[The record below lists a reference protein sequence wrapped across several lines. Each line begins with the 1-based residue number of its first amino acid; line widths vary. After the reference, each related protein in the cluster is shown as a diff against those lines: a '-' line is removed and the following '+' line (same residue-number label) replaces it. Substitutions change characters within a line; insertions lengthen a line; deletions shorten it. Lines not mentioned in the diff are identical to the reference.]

1 MAGKQQV
8 VIAHRGAS
16 GYLPEHTLAA
26 KVLAHEMGADF
37 IEQDV
42 VLTRDSEAIVLHDIY
57 LDTVTNVVDVFPSR
71 ARTDG
76 RYYAIDFSLAEIR
89 QLRVNERVNLETGQ
103 AVYPERFPVGD
114 SVFYIPT
121 LAEEIELIH
130 GLNKSRNRNVGL
142 YPEIKSPAWHRG
154 EGKDISQVV
163 LGVLNRHGYQGSGDN
178 IFLQCFDADE
188 NRRLREEFETRLKLV
203 QLIGDN
209 QWNETTTDFDQLRTA
224 QGLAKVAE
232 YAQAIGP
239 GLNHLVNGTDHAGKP
254 IASTLVK
261 SAHELGL
268 KVHPYTM
275 RVEEVP
281 TFVDN
286 FDDLLHYLF
295 DEAQVDGIF
304 TDFPDRAVSIL
315 RERH

>member
-1 MAGKQQV
+1 MAGKQQI

-57 LDTVTNVVDVFPSR
+57 LDTVTNVVDVFPGR

-89 QLRVNERVNLETGQ
+89 QLRINERVNLETGQ
-103 AVYPERFPVGD
+103 AVYPQRFPVGD

-163 LGVLNRHGYQGSGDN
+163 LGVLNRHGYQSSGDN

-224 QGLAKVAE
+224 QGLAKVAK

-268 KVHPYTM
+268 KVHPYTV
-275 RVEEVP
+275 RVEDIP

-286 FDDLLHYLF
+286 FDDLLQYLF
-295 DEAQVDGIF
+295 NEAQVDGIF